1 MRNFYA
7 ASITYCDVIYICFKS
22 IVARN
27 AYVSRMN
34 AKCAP
39 FDKGYSYTVSP
50 ARVNFANLVNY
61 QE

>member
-7 ASITYCDVIYICFKS
+7 ASITYCDVFYICFKS

-34 AKCAP
+34 TGRKP
-39 FDKGYSYTVSP
+39 FNKVSP
-50 ARVNFANLVNY
+50 ARVNFANMINY